1 MSDVDSRLDKLEQ
14 LIVEGEKWFVPDC
27 VRSIALMEQAI
38 ELARELRLPKQE
50 GRALLLTA
58 RSHWALGNLEQGHLI
73 LDQADLLVPRL
84 KQAQFEAAIANARA
98 ELCLA
103 ASDYAPALKQWTLCL
118 KKALTVSAFDL
129 YVEACL
135 GVGNIFT
142 AHHQHGDALH
152 WHEVALEFAP
162 HSQDPEQL
170 VECYLHV
177 AADLNYL
184 AQYELTLALT
194 KQSEPLFRKSRHKA
208 WLADWYSYQ
217 GNAYLALGQ
226 LSEAQ
231 TCLLQAWEI
240 NQQFGYPWSQSL
252 NLLALGKTYVQL
264 QQFTAATEFLALA
277 HTTIATFESH
287 TLLLQVYEQ
296 LTELAKLQGNFQQ
309 AWENR
314 RKYHELAI
322 RHAQQLAK
330 EKLTS
335 ALERRIRELD
345 TQLMVLQTR
354 QENVML
360 RQQTTANTELLQ
372 TLRSATLQ
380 DPLTGVSNR
389 RHLDQEMPVLYQRC
403 EEENRPL
410 SVLMVDLDF
419 FKQVNDKYGHAM
431 GDQVICAAAMIL
443 LQSCRGGD
451 MVARFGGEEFVLLLP
466 GAAGSTAFEVAERIR
481 MRFVQHK
488 WHEIHPDLQVTCS
501 IGVAELGDETS
512 AAQLLAYADQA
523 LYRAKHQGRNRVELY
538 L

>member
-14 LIVEGEKWFVPDC
+14 LIADGEKWFVPDC
-27 VRSIALMEQAI
+27 ARTIALMNEAI
-38 ELARELRLPKQE
+38 ELARVLRLPKQE
-50 GRALLLTA
+50 GQALLLDA
-58 RSHWALGNLEQGHLI
+58 RSHWALGHLAQGHLA

-103 ASDYAPALKQWTLCL
+103 ASDYAPALKHWTLCL
-118 KKALTVSAFDL
+118 KKALLVSAFDL

-142 AHHQHGDALH
+142 AHQQHGDALH
-152 WHEVALEFAP
+152 WHEVALEFA
-162 HSQDPEQL
+162 HQAQDPEQL

-184 AQYELTLALT
+184 EQYELTLALT
-194 KQSEPLFRKSRHKA
+194 KKSEALFRKSRHKA

-217 GNAYLALGQ
+217 GKAYLSLGQ
-226 LSEAQ
+226 LSAAQ
-231 TCLLQAWEI
+231 ACLHQAWEI

-264 QQFTAATEFLALA
+264 QQYSSAAEFLELA
-277 HTTIATFESH
+277 HTKIASFESH

-360 RQQTTANTELLQ
+360 RQQTTANSELLK

-389 RHLDQEMPVLYQRC
+389 RHLDQELPLLYQRC

-419 FKQVNDKYGHAM
+419 FKQVNDRFGHAI
-431 GDQVICAAAMIL
+431 GDEVICAAALIL

-466 GAAGSTAFEVAERIR
+466 GAAGTTAFEVAERIR
-481 MRFVQHK
+481 MRFVR
-488 WHEIHPDLQVTCS
+488 HPWQEVHPELHVTCS
-501 IGVAELGDETS
+501 IGVAEMGDELSET
-512 AAQLLAYADQA
+512 QLLDHADQA
-523 LYRAKHQGRNRVELY
+523 LYRAKHQGRNRVELH